1 MKLTNK
7 SHKLMSF
14 FHKYNCLPEIKQ
26 TKTTNAIFKKLFYE
40 IEEAANFV
48 SYTKSQM
55 GTSFYKLRI
64 KKIDSVNQIFKPTT
78 FNVNAF
84 PDKIREHIDEYSLSS
99 LTYSFRLFERDI
111 TIHFLIEDDNPEIYI
126 EKYNTYVDHILTW
139 LYIVNEYAS
148 QECSKTLTIF
158 IYHTS
163 LTKELPGSPIEILDE
178 NNVNTAFTRSCLKTA
193 EIVVFRKEEW
203 FKVLMHETFHNFGL
217 DFSDMN
223 NSECNSIILSIFPVN
238 SEVNLFEAYTEFW
251 ARIMNVLFCSYFN
264 TKNKKNVNEFLANT
278 EYFINYESIYSFFQ
292 LVKVLG
298 FMNVEYTDLYEKTS
312 VSEDVRKTLY
322 KEDTNVLSYY
332 VITTILIYNY
342 QSFLNWCKT
351 NNTSLLQ
358 FKKTNASQ
366 RSFCDFIQKKY
377 KSPKMLDAIDCSD
390 TFFKKVKTKRAKSTS
405 KKEEL
410 SFITNNLRMTI
421 CELG

>member
-14 FHKYNCLPEIKQ
+14 FHKYNCLPQIKQ
-26 TKTTNAIFKKLFYE
+26 NKTTNAIFKKLFYE

-55 GTSFYKLRI
+55 GSSFYKLRI

-111 TIHFLIEDDNPEIYI
+111 TIHFLIEDDNPEIHI
-126 EKYNTYVDHILTW
+126 EKYNTYVDQILTW

-163 LTKELPGSPIEILDE
+163 LTKELPGSSIEILDE

-223 NSECNSIILSIFPVN
+223 NSECNAIILSIFPVN

-264 TKNKKNVNEFLANT
+264 TKNKKNINEFLANT

-390 TFFKKVKTKRAKSTS
+390 IFFKKVKIKRVKSAS
-405 KKEEL
+405 KKDDFA
-410 SFITNNLRMTI
+410 FITNNLRMTI